1 LRSRLDHARRILT
14 GYQRKP
20 ITPTAFARKELPHV
34 RTEEK
39 ECKHRGGELGWIECG
54 CGGRPILYACG
65 SPDVPEVYCLL
76 HAANK
81 PMGTLHFHGS
91 DAKDFR
97 KLRDIPVCAVC
108 KFREP
113 DEVESSLP
121 RQIEIG
127 QDHAA
132 VEPSAATGQGTREP
146 QANQQA
152 KSPGQTEQNHGT

>member
-1 LRSRLDHARRILT
+1 LT

-20 ITPTAFARKELPHV
+20 ITPTVFARKELPHV

-54 CGGRPILYACG
+54 CGGQPILYDCG

-81 PMGTLHFHGS
+81 PMGTVRLHHS
-91 DAKDFR
+91 PLRDFR

-113 DEVESSLP
+113 DEVLSSLTRP
-121 RQIEIG
+121 TENG
-127 QDHAA
+127 PGHAA
-132 VEPSAATGQGTREP
+132 VEPPVETNRQPTRQ
-146 QANQQA
+146 QANRPA
-152 KSPGQTEQNHGT
+152 KAPGQVEQNHGT